1 MNLQII
7 LMLFLVGIAPLC
19 IGLLPVSFM
28 SQEHRTVGMVYVSG
42 WIVMFA
48 AFQLLVI
55 PFVVNRS
62 GFSGVASL
70 YTVIIAGLCVAGL
83 VCGGIKRNIICA
95 RPGRQTWFLWAVLI
109 VLIGA
114 QMVFSYYMQY
124 LDGDDAY
131 YVAMSVSIL
140 TDDKM
145 YLTNPYYGY
154 SQELDIRH
162 ALSPAPI
169 FIAWL
174 SKVTGI
180 HATILSH
187 SYLGG
192 VFLLLRNV
200 IYGQIGNE
208 IFEKDKKK
216 VPLFLCFLNLWYLF
230 GNVSL
235 YTVETFAY
243 TRTWQGKAMF
253 GNLAVPAVILWLF
266 FVVKE
271 KMKCA
276 EWVLLFLLSAV
287 TAFTTS
293 IGIFLFPVFLA
304 LAGIWIALHRKN
316 IVILFEFGVC
326 CIPSFVY
333 GILYLFLKMA

>member
-1 MNLQII
+1 MSVQII
-7 LMLFLVGIAPLC
+7 LLLLLVGIAPVA

-28 SQEHRTVGMVYVSG
+28 REEHRTIGMVYISG
-42 WIVMFA
+42 WIMMFA
-48 AFQLLVI
+48 VFQLLVI

-62 GFSGVASL
+62 GFTLVANL
-70 YTVIIAGLCVAGL
+70 YTALIGILCLAGLI
-83 VCGGIKRNIICA
+83 CGIWKRNLVWVFPE
-95 RPGRQTWFLWAVLI
+95 RPAWFLWAI
-109 VLIGA
+109 VILMVGM

-162 ALSPAPI
+162 ALSPVPI
-169 FIAWL
+169 FIAWM

-180 HATILSH
+180 HATVLCH
-187 SYLGG
+187 SFLGA

-208 IFEKDKKK
+208 IFEKEKKK
-216 VPLFLCFLNLWYLF
+216 VPLFLCLLNIWYLF

-235 YTVETFAY
+235 YTAETFSY
-243 TRTWQGKAMF
+243 TRTWQGKSMF
-253 GNLAVPAVILWLF
+253 CNLAVPAIILWLL

-271 KMKCA
+271 KMKWG
-276 EWVLLFLLSAV
+276 EWLLLFLLSAV

-293 IGIFLFPVFLA
+293 IGIFLFPVFLM
-304 LAGIWIALHRKN
+304 LAGLWIALQRKN

-326 CIPSFVY
+326 CIPSLVY
-333 GILYLFLKMA
+333 GILYLFLKLA